1 MGTYAE
7 PSGIRMDFTTDERE
21 WFDKWE
27 SIPFGWVS
35 YITPGNVIQLHRVHP
50 TFRMP
55 QTSISDA
62 LDLQRMYAKEKSTFD
77 EESGLLEKGSIVYR
91 TPDNSDAM
99 LRNSKLVASIT
110 HPFYTNPDKAEK
122 ALAQLGLSEDEAKV
136 MRSGSWSIAT
146 EGMLKSV
153 KDTEE
158 RISPGSLGSG
168 DLYIS
173 TLNAHKTFR
182 RFLECAEQNGKVSRK
197 VKLLR
202 SVGVMRDSEGKFV
215 TIPDSE

>member
-1 MGTYAE
+1 
-7 PSGIRMDFTTDERE
+7 MDFTTDERE